1 MAYALRRY
9 LMTRKPLVL
18 GASALL
24 LALPLLA
31 VPAVASKLIA
41 NDAVGVKAEAATIV
55 AIRGS
60 ENCSNDSSNSR
71 YRIYVD
77 IGAIHYGKTYSGVY
91 YDADGG
97 EHSAT
102 ITNVGRNSTNEYHML
117 NIPMST
123 MLPKII
129 LKKDTVFTC
138 TDDSTET
145 FSFDKDYM
153 LTFGINYQPAIVQE
167 YTGSPVSV
175 ATLSIS
181 SGLKTG
187 QAEKFYRWSVSE
199 RITAQGRTYTGAIH
213 DYLGNEYSASIYT
226 HEITTYTCTISSW
239 TDHLII
245 RKTDIFTQ
253 SDDSNFT
260 FHFDKDYLLTFVKNY
275 EAPAIVEYTASAEA
289 DYFVKTY
296 MHPEI
301 EATDMGTGK
310 CLGTDGYYAK
320 AKAAYQKLSAD
331 AKNLFDTDS
340 NYAAY
345 KARYDA
351 WASFNE
357 GIDTGSKSALGRMT
371 KEGDCVIPV
380 IASLS
385 LAVGVSVAAMLFLRK
400 KRSNR

>member
-1 MAYALRRY
+1 
-9 LMTRKPLVL
+9 MTRKPLVL

-31 VPAVASKLIA
+31 VPAVASNLIA
-41 NDAVGVKAEAATIV
+41 NDAVGVKAEATVTV
-55 AIRGS
+55 AIYGS
-60 ENCSNDSSNSR
+60 ENCSNDSGSSR
-71 YRIYVD
+71 YRIYVTL
-77 IGAIHYGKTYSGVY
+77 GATDYEKTYSGVY

-97 EHSAT
+97 EHNVT
-102 ITNVGRNSTNEYHML
+102 ITNLGRDSTGTYHKL

-129 LKKDTVFTC
+129 LKKDTVFTR
-138 TDDSTET
+138 TDDSTKT

-153 LTFGINYQPAIVQE
+153 LTFGINYQPAIIQE

-181 SGLKTG
+181 TGLNTG
-187 QAEKFYRWSVSE
+187 QAEKFYRWRVSE
-199 RITAQGRTYTGAIH
+199 QITAKARTYTGTIH

-226 HEITTYTCTISSW
+226 NEITMYTCTISSW

-245 RKTDIFTQ
+245 RKTDVFTQ
-253 SDDSNFT
+253 SDDSTFT
-260 FHFDKDYLLTFVKNY
+260 FHFDKDYLITFVKNY
-275 EAPAIVEYTASAEA
+275 AAPEIVEYTPSAEA

-301 EATDMGTGK
+301 EATDPGTGK

-340 NYAAY
+340 TYAAY

-357 GIDTGSKSALGRMT
+357 GIDTGSKSAFGRVA
-371 KEGDCVIPV
+371 KEGDYTIPV
-380 IASLS
+380 IAALS

-400 KRSNR
+400 KRNNQ